1 MRAGQAVTRLLGVVK
16 DDKAG
21 LEREGTLSRL
31 GKERQWFGVLGGD
44 GMNSHSVWVPL
55 GRGSLRAPPW
65 NAGGALP
72 GNSDPWGREGVV
84 SSAFRATCFPGF
96 VLTPG
101 PTIHFL
107 RYCCCL

>member
-1 MRAGQAVTRLLGVVK
+1 MTRLSWRERGPFPDWERRGSGLGCWR
-16 DDKAG
+16 G
-21 LEREGTLSRL
+21 RNEQSFCL
-31 GKERQWFGVLGGD
+31 GDSGK
-44 GMNSHSVWVPL
+44 
-55 GRGSLRAPPW
+55 GSLRAPPW

-84 SSAFRATCFPGF
+84 SSAFRVTYFPGF

-107 RYCCCL
+107 RCCCCL